1 MADIQGRGVLPKD
14 EEKKVTEKQIDIVQS
29 NEMLVMIRFL
39 AAINQQL
46 KEIKD
51 ILQPSKA
58 PVEEPKAEEPK

>member
-1 MADIQGRGVLPKD
+1 MADIQGRGILPKE

-51 ILQPSKA
+51 ILQPNTA
-58 PVEEPKAEEPK
+58 PVEAPKTEDPK